1 MAVRQVVFVDG
12 LARER
17 AAGTLVFGHL
27 VVLDM
32 TPVVV
37 VGTVNCVRI
46 VGAQT
51 QRCAERITPRPRVS
65 GIVVMFRMAVAHI
78 VVHIGF
84 VADDAAAVLA
94 GAVFVRG
101 LFEQRI
107 VGVVVADVFD
117 PVARNTAHGIVPVAE
132 AVVVAHEL
140 RTAARG
146 ISDAQQP
153 LLLVGRAVNLVG
165 NTVCWHIESLI
176 EKALGII
183 QSISRYILRIGSG

>member
-1 MAVRQVVFVDG
+1 
-12 LARER
+12 
-17 AAGTLVFGHL
+17 
-27 VVLDM
+27 
-32 TPVVV
+32 
-37 VGTVNCVRI
+37 
-46 VGAQT
+46 
-51 QRCAERITPRPRVS
+51 
-65 GIVVMFRMAVAHI
+65 MAVAHI

-84 VADDAAAVLA
+84 VADDAAAVLV

-117 PVARNTAHGIVPVAE
+117 PVARNTAHGILPVAE

-140 RTAARG
+140 RTTARG
-146 ISDAQQP
+146 IGDAQQP

-165 NTVCWHIESLI
+165 NTVYRHIERLI

-183 QSISRYILRIGSG
+183 QSISLYVLRIGSG